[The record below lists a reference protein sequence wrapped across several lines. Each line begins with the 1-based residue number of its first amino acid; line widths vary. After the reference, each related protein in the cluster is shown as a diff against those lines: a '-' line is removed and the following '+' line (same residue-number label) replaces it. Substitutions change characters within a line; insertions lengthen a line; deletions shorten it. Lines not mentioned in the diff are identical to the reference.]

1 MPNTTTNTTNEA
13 RHREIARRWTE
24 ELWGQGRLATA
35 DEIIAPDYV
44 RHDPGDPFPARG
56 PADVKVIV
64 TRLRAMLPDLRLE
77 IQDVIAA
84 GDRVVTR
91 YVGTA
96 TDRNGY
102 LGLPATGKVTH
113 TQGIQIF
120 RFAGG
125 KIVESWAARDDLGVL
140 IQLGHLPR
148 PGTSELR
155 SLLAPAGGA
164 R

>member
-1 MPNTTTNTTNEA
+1 MPNTTTNTTTNEA
-13 RHREIARRWTE
+13 RNREIARRWTE

-102 LGLPATGKVTH
+102 LGL
-113 TQGIQIF
+113 
-120 RFAGG
+120 
-125 KIVESWAARDDLGVL
+125 L

-148 PGTSELR
+148 PGTPELR